1 MKNYLLLISLG
12 ILLMMAME
20 LRSVRGVSV
29 AGNVVWTKK
38 EASARQI
45 DRMLNDIDKRT
56 KVLGVSFSM
65 FIQSQI
71 LKGSKII
78 RRNAF

>member
-1 MKNYLLLISLG
+1 MKNYLLLISLA

-20 LRSVRGVSV
+20 LRSVHGVSV

-56 KVLGVSFSM
+56 KVLGVSFLM

-71 LKGSKII
+71 LKGSKT